1 MEAAVVCIPISEGQ
15 IERLKALYP
24 VLKEEILKIY
34 PDFDEMI
41 SVDWIETFEFILNRE
56 QNKGAVRILINTL
69 LTYEE
74 ARQKSADELGHTEE
88 GANDEQENQRNQP
101 RRGDGKR
108 QPVHRLWETKEK
120 DLQLGRAERSNQ

>member
-15 IERLKALYP
+15 IEKLKALYP

-69 LTYEE
+69 LTCEE
-74 ARQKSADELGHTEE
+74 ARQKLADELGHTE
-88 GANDEQENQRNQP
+88 
-101 RRGDGKR
+101 
-108 QPVHRLWETKEK
+108 
-120 DLQLGRAERSNQ
+120 